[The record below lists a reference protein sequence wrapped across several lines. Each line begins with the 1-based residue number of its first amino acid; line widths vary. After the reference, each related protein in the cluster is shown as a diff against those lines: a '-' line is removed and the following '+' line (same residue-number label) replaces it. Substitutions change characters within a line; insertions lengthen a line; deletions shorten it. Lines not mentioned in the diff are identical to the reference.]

1 MLPVLVSTTM
11 CERSGESS
19 PSCSSLARPSVIRSV
34 LNPEIPLSEGR
45 VSRRLDPVRPNYQ
58 DQDLLDV
65 LGHCFTDPL
74 FQSFLRFP
82 DGTEMSEDQVRT
94 NITKIF
100 QYCKALNQWEY
111 WIYLVQVDDVL
122 STGGGELELQL
133 KPPGTSKV
141 KMGFAGLERER
152 ESAGHWS
159 VLAGPEICL
168 TTEEKSRL
176 ADLFDR
182 QVAACRYCIPVRYV
196 GKVEAGEGRGR
207 GTNSR

>member
-1 MLPVLVSTTM
+1 MLPVLVSTSV

-74 FQSFLRFP
+74 FQSLLRFP

-94 NITKIF
+94 SRKYFNTVK
-100 QYCKALNQWEY
+100 
-111 WIYLVQVDDVL
+111 L
-122 STGGGELELQL
+122 STNENTGYIWSRL
-133 KPPGTSKV
+133 TR
-141 KMGFAGLERER
+141 F
-152 ESAGHWS
+152 SA
-159 VLAGPEICL
+159 LAGP
-168 TTEEKSRL
+168 S
-176 ADLFDR
+176 
-182 QVAACRYCIPVRYV
+182 
-196 GKVEAGEGRGR
+196 
-207 GTNSR
+207 